1 MEVKLSK
8 VFGAALE
15 GDLSV
20 GERSALAAVVSVSA
34 GEGGGSARISGGCQ
48 ENSDASRKIE
58 QIWRD
63 LQQHAGAGGL

>member
-20 GERSALAAVVSVSA
+20 GERSALAAVMST
-34 GEGGGSARISGGCQ
+34 GGGGAAMTPGSQ
-48 ENSDASRKIE
+48 DASEESQKMKE
-58 QIWRD
+58 IWRD
-63 LQQHAGAGGL
+63 LQ